1 MIFKGILPK
10 AIAGGAIKTVTP
22 QEGGSTE
29 PTGALARLIELNP
42 EIIEKLKNP
51 EGEKSSPNNSITELP
66 FYDEFRAYQ
75 KRLDEEARNKGE
87 FRVGTQA
94 LTPVEYEGSVYTFG
108 GGLEAADFKNFLKM
122 RQQQPLLEQN
132 LSEPANPPATQYP
145 LLTQDSLPIQDP
157 FQRQIDAPPVA
168 RALPMQER
176 NQIAAGP
183 ALNPVDRS
191 SLFSRRRPAAN
202 LVLTPAEALA
212 MARNPF
218 NRSR

>member
-1 MIFKGILPK
+1 MIDKSIRYMDE
-10 AIAGGAIKTVTP
+10 GGAAAPK
-22 QEGGSTE
+22 G
-29 PTGALARLIELNP
+29 
-42 EIIEKLKNP
+42 
-51 EGEKSSPNNSITELP
+51 KSSQTDAIKELP

-108 GGLEAADFKNFLKM
+108 GGLEASDFKNFLKM
-122 RQQQPLLEQN
+122 RQLEQN
-132 LSEPANPPATQYP
+132 LSEPSNPPATQYP
-145 LLTQDSLPIQDP
+145 LLIQDQLPIQYP
-157 FQRQIDAPPVA
+157 FQRQIDAPPIA
-168 RALPMQER
+168 RVLPRQAR

-183 ALNPVDRS
+183 ALTPMDRS
-191 SLFSRRRPAAN
+191 SLFSQRQPEAN
-202 LVLTPAEALA
+202 LILTPAEALA